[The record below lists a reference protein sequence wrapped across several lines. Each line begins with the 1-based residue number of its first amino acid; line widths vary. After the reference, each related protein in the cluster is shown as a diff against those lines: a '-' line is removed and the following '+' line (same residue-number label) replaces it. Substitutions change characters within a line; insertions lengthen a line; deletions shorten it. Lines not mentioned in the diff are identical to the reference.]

1 MPSQKRQ
8 YAAHFEYPDKT
19 IKELGIVCEWLEL
32 TKGKYH
38 SPSCGPH
45 PNRAPDCT
53 VRDEAGNLIGVE
65 VCELVD
71 QRTVAA
77 NLAGEKVFR
86 AYDRE
91 EFLRRLIAILEC
103 KDKKHYHGEY
113 TKIILIIHTDEPDLV
128 FERCQNWLEGEI
140 CRTLGQVV
148 EAYLIF
154 SYDPMI
160 QGYRCISLKLPQR
173 TFRERVFEV
182 VRNIP
187 GGKTL
192 TYKEVAQRAGSPRA
206 YRAVGNILHTNY
218 DPDIPCHR
226 VVRSDG
232 KPGGWNRGAAEK
244 ARLLEKEKSAKRI
257 G

>member
-19 IKELGIVCEWLEL
+19 IKELGIVCEWLEF
-32 TKGKYH
+32 TKGRYR

-45 PNRAPDCT
+45 PNHAPDCT
-53 VRDEAGNLIGVE
+53 VLDEDGSLVGVE

-71 QRTVAA
+71 QKAVVA
-77 NLAGEKVFR
+77 NLAGNAVFR
-86 AYDRE
+86 SYSKED
-91 EFLRRLIAILEC
+91 FLRRLDAILGC
-103 KDKKHYHGEY
+103 KDRKDYHGEY
-113 TKIILIIHTDEPDLV
+113 AKIILIIHTDEPDLTY
-128 FERCQNWLEGEI
+128 ERCCEWLENEI
-140 CRTLGQVV
+140 FCSLGQIV

-154 SYDPMI
+154 SYDPMVR
-160 QGYRCISLKLPQR
+160 GYPCIRLKVPPR

-182 VRNIP
+182 VKKIP
-187 GGKTL
+187 RGKTL
-192 TYKEVAQRAGSPRA
+192 TYKEVAQKAGRPRA

-232 KPGGWNRGAAEK
+232 KSGGWNRGAQEK
-244 ARLLEKEKSAKRI
+244 AALLRKEKPVR
-257 G
+257 